1 MDSLIGSNCFITMVL
16 ACYTLSTHE
25 LVYANAGHIYP
36 MVWSKPDVE
45 KNLALSLDDRPPLE
59 PIYLKQRGVP
69 LGILPEWLSKSGTLQ
84 MKAGDVFLLSSDGLT
99 EATVPVNFLA
109 SSPSSIP
116 EYSLAP
122 PPSQPGTNE
131 GQSAQEEFIM
141 LRQGGLWQ
149 LLLREKGNP
158 NLDGILE
165 TLNVAHT
172 LQEDDQT
179 ILSME
184 IL

>member
-1 MDSLIGSNCFITMVL
+1 MHFSS
-16 ACYTLSTHE
+16 TL
-25 LVYANAGHIYP
+25 
-36 MVWSKPDVE
+36 
-45 KNLALSLDDRPPLE
+45 
-59 PIYLKQRGVP
+59 
-69 LGILPEWLSKSGTLQ
+69 LGILPEWLSKSGTL
-84 MKAGDVFLLSSDGLT
+84 KLSSGDVFLLSSDGLT
-99 EATVPVNFLA
+99 AATVPAQMLSSSSA
-109 SSPSSIP
+109 IPSSPL
-116 EYSLAP
+116 SLS
-122 PPSQPGTNE
+122 PPSESHDERST
-131 GQSAQEEFIM
+131 QEEFVM

-149 LLLREKGNP
+149 LLLRENGNP